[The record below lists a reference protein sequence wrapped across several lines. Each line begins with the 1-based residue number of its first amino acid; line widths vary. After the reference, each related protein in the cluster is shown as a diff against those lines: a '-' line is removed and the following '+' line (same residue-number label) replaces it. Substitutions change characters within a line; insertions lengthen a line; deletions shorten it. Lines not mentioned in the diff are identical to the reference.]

1 MKKIILITLL
11 ILSLTTQSLGRIK
24 VDVEVDDRADVRV
37 IIESNYERE
46 PIAIEV
52 YDDDRI
58 YYINQD
64 MTYRDGSAEF
74 SFRLE
79 KNQEYDGKINIDGK
93 KKKFSISTEE
103 DLQEKIVYIY
113 IKGYEGVILS
123 KTQVE
128 IEEDDTVIDV
138 LERVLE
144 DKGIEY
150 KIKNGYV
157 KSIDGQAE
165 FDIGAKS
172 GWMFSINDEFPEIGA
187 VNVEVDDEDYI
198 KWLYTKNLGED
209 VGAIYNE
216 LLYAEEE
223 IEKALE
229 KAQRILESSKS
240 SEEEIIKSIAEI
252 VEILDDNFL
261 DIERESDAKIL
272 IDYVGEALRIVEKS
286 TDKIESHKYEK
297 KIIGNLHT
305 LLKFLLE
312 SSDFIKDEEMKGEI
326 KKDTSKIVSILLGVM
341 AEIEDMEDLDKDI
354 EGIIESIDKLMNK
367 LEQEKKLYIERLSKD
382 KDEIKF
388 KFPQGFLRN
397 IFDGNIDKIE
407 IKTQIASLYI
417 GAHIFDNA
425 DLDKEVLIQ
434 LKKVNEPVSGLQ
446 NSRVFTLDIMV
457 DGKEVYDLYKPIEIS
472 IPYDT
477 QEKKIEDLDIFLLKS
492 DGTRER
498 IAGRYD
504 KSIQSVEFVT
514 SQIGKYIIGIS
525 KKEFLDLNNHTWAK
539 DAVETMTQKGI
550 VNGRTDTEF
559 DPNAK
564 ITRAEFTALITR
576 MLEYHMSSDVTIPFE
591 DVDKNSWYYNPIAI
605 AYDRGLISG
614 KAEGIFDPQGNISRE
629 EIASIVAKV
638 LVNKSFN
645 IEEDKNLDFFK
656 DRDDIA
662 LWAKSSVELVAKKG
676 IITGMEDG
684 NFAPKKKANRAEAI
698 VILYRLY
705 NLLKNE

>member
-11 ILSLTTQSLGRIK
+11 ILSLTTQSLGRIR

-64 MTYRDGSAEF
+64 MTYRDGSSEF

-79 KNQEYDGKINIDGK
+79 KNKEYDGKINIDGK

-103 DLQEKIVYIY
+103 DLQEKIVYVY

-272 IDYVGEALRIVEKS
+272 IDYVGETLRIVEKS

-297 KIIGNLHT
+297 KIIGTLDT

-326 KKDTSKIVSILLGVM
+326 KKDTSRIVSISLGVM

-407 IKTQIASLYI
+407 IKTQIASLHI

-425 DLDKEVLIQ
+425 GMDKEVLIQ

-446 NSRVFTLDIMV
+446 DSRVFTLDIMV
-457 DGKEVYDLYKPIEIS
+457 DGKEVYDLHKPIEIS

-498 IAGRYD
+498 IVGGYD

-514 SQIGKYIIGIS
+514 SQIGKYIIGTLQ
-525 KKEFLDLNNHTWAK
+525 KEFLDLNNHTWAK
-539 DAVETMTQKGI
+539 DAVETMAQKGI

-559 DPNAK
+559 DPNAR

-676 IITGMEDG
+676 VITGMEDG

>member
-1 MKKIILITLL
+1 MKKIILIILL

-223 IEKALE
+223 IERALE

-272 IDYVGEALRIVEKS
+272 IDYVGETLRIVEKS

-297 KIIGNLHT
+297 KIIGTLHT

-312 SSDFIKDEEMKGEI
+312 SLDFIKDEEMKGEI
-326 KKDTSKIVSILLGVM
+326 KKDTSKIVSISLGVM
-341 AEIEDMEDLDKDI
+341 AEIEDMEDLDNDI

-397 IFDGNIDKIE
+397 MFDGNIDKIE
-407 IKTQIASLYI
+407 IKTQIASLHI

-434 LKKVNEPVSGLQ
+434 LKKVNESVSGLQ
-446 NSRVFTLDIMV
+446 DSRVFTLDIMV
-457 DGKEVYDLYKPIEIS
+457 DGKEVYDLHKPIEIS

-492 DGTRER
+492 DGIRKR
-498 IAGRYD
+498 VVGKYD
-504 KSIQSVEFVT
+504 KSIQSAEFVT

-539 DAVETMTQKGI
+539 DAVETMAQKGI

-638 LVNKSFN
+638 LLNKSFN
-645 IEEDKNLDFFK
+645 IEEDKNLDLFK